1 MISFIQRIRQAHP
14 PDGPPFV
21 VHCSAG
27 VGRTGTFI
35 VLDAMLQRMKQEDS
49 LNIYDYLLEIRHQ
62 RLKLV
67 QTEVQL
73 MILYGLLFIILGSIC
88 VYP

>member
-14 PDGPPFV
+14 PDGPPLV

-35 VLDAMLQRMKQEDS
+35 VLDAMLQRMKQDDS
-49 LNIYDYLLEIRHQ
+49 LNIYHYLLEIRHQ
-62 RLKLV
+62 RTTLV
-67 QTEVQL
+67 QAEVSFY
-73 MILYGLLFIILGSIC
+73 I
-88 VYP
+88 